1 MHIVMIFM
9 FLHSSSLDFFTK
21 STAFKSD
28 FKEKETKKSY
38 SSLLL
43 GVNVLRRHEN
53 KHYNLLD
60 HSQDPW
66 IFQHAAAGWC
76 WVEQAVLIAA
86 SVDNANA
93 KGLSYGLLR
102 SIWIQTTWSMTFLDV
117 FNVHG

>member
-1 MHIVMIFM
+1 MNLGSFTTNIKLNEDSAIQLPRKPCRLTCFVNY
-9 FLHSSSLDFFTK
+9 SSCK
-21 STAFKSD
+21 PQ
-28 FKEKETKKSY
+28 ETKKSY

-86 SVDNANA
+86 SVDNAN
-93 KGLSYGLLR
+93 GLNYGLLP
-102 SIWIQTTWSMTFLDV
+102 SESSV
-117 FNVHG
+117 

>member
-1 MHIVMIFM
+1 MIFM

-86 SVDNANA
+86 SVDNAN
-93 KGLSYGLLR
+93 GLNYGLLP
-102 SIWIQTTWSMTFLDV
+102 SESSVWIKIKCSHLLNFIKKIQI
-117 FNVHG
+117 